1 MFAWRILTSHL
12 HTRGRVSQPAD
23 PTVHSDVIANLA
35 DDFSRTFAPFG
46 DPHFPQTDRLAHL
59 HTVVREASGLG
70 TWLFAQPCSFE
81 FHWST
86 ASKTSKYITVLPSVV
101 KVYDEQGRHLAVP
114 QTLLAE
120 TKAQI

>member
-12 HTRGRVSQPAD
+12 HTRGRASQSAD
-23 PTVHSDVIANLA
+23 LAVHNDVIANLA
-35 DDFSRTFAPFG
+35 NDFSRTFAPFG
-46 DPHFPQTDRLAHL
+46 DPRFPQADRLAHL
-59 HTVVREASGLG
+59 YTMVREASGLG
-70 TWLFAQPCSFE
+70 TWLFAQPSSFE
-81 FHWST
+81 FHWSA

-101 KVYDEQGRHLAVP
+101 KVYDERGRHLAVP